1 MSAPMPNGNG
11 AILLDGARYESATA
25 WLYQCFPSHQPRPL
39 LLGTAY
45 EPIAD
50 AGPILLDA
58 PVGSMA
64 YDAWRHGTE
73 IKDGLWLESDASM
86 DDLQHI
92 LQRRLRIFT
101 PEHRELWLRLGDAR
115 PLYQAWQLEGQWPVG
130 FWHRI
135 SRIWLHHEGTIFC
148 AWQNEQPEKDGAPAE
163 LDLAAQM
170 TLDWRLLE
178 ALAEQ
183 DDTAQEALL

>member
-115 PLYQAWQLEGQWPVG
+115 PLYQAWQRERKWPVG

-148 AWQNEQPEKDGAPAE
+148 ARRTNSLRK
-163 LDLAAQM
+163 
-170 TLDWRLLE
+170 
-178 ALAEQ
+178 
-183 DDTAQEALL
+183 TARQLN

>member
-101 PEHRELWLRLGDAR
+101 PEHRELWLRLVTPGLCIRHGSAKGNGRWDSGTVSHASGFITKAQSSVPGRTNSPRKTAR
-115 PLYQAWQLEGQWPVG
+115 QL
-130 FWHRI
+130 
-135 SRIWLHHEGTIFC
+135 
-148 AWQNEQPEKDGAPAE
+148 N
-163 LDLAAQM
+163 
-170 TLDWRLLE
+170 
-178 ALAEQ
+178 
-183 DDTAQEALL
+183 